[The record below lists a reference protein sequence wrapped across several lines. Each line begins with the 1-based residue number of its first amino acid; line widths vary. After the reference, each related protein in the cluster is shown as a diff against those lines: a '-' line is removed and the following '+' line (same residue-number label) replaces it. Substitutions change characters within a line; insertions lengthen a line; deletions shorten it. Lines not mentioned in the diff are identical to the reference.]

1 MKRTLIAAS
10 IIAFLVT
17 GCGGGSSSTD
27 SSGSI
32 SSAPENPS
40 STPENPSSTPDI
52 SSSINIKAIDG
63 YLSEADVYIDR
74 NLNSISDPNELLSD
88 KTDSNGDVSIS
99 SEDAKYPVII
109 RSVAGQTIDVDSAGY
124 VTETKEM
131 IAPAG
136 YEVVTPFTTIAYL
149 QGKDMAQL
157 AIELNLSE
165 DLIKGDYVAKNKR
178 ASRSDDEK
186 KASKKAHL
194 FARSLMKELKD
205 RIKGTHDDINRQ
217 DDDSLTEKINTI
229 KQLILELPEVPDYDL
244 DDVVFEFDDDFEK
257 SKKDKVHKRLKKA
270 PTHKL
275 LINQSFDVLYLNQ
288 NADPIS
294 KISCSEESATISKST
309 GDPVSSSFDMDE
321 KGFTVDGQEYLLL
334 YSSPELNIVE
344 FNNELVI
351 LRNDSLNT
359 EDQDETLNTDK
370 TLKHKAGLQFNEYLS
385 KSDMFIEIVDYSSE
399 GDETSRSYNILYRGL
414 YEDYINEKKGIK
426 GIDESGLLTKITFQN
441 DQEVSYEKFNFY
453 IEDIVENSDNID
465 DTIAAQIVLTDSEG
479 QQEVIN
485 ILSHNS
491 RTFFIAQ
498 VEGTNKYSLIT
509 KNIKMAK
516 RLMGYRTDDKY

>member
-32 SSAPENPS
+32 SSS
-40 STPENPSSTPDI
+40 PENPSSTPDI

-63 YLSEADVYIDR
+63 YLSEADVYIAR
-74 NLNSISDPNELLSD
+74 NLNSVSAPNELLSD

-131 IAPAG
+131 IARAG
-136 YEVVTPFTTIAYL
+136 SEVVTPFTTIAYL

-157 AIELNLSE
+157 ASELNLSE

-178 ASRSDDEK
+178 ASTSDDEK

-205 RIKGTHDDINRQ
+205 SIKGTHDDINSQ

-229 KQLILELPEVPDYDL
+229 TQLILELPEEPDYDL
-244 DDVVFEFDDDFEK
+244 DDVVFEFDDDFDK

-294 KISCSEESATISKST
+294 KISFSEESATIS
-309 GDPVSSSFDMDE
+309 
-321 KGFTVDGQEYLLL
+321 
-334 YSSPELNIVE
+334 
-344 FNNELVI
+344 
-351 LRNDSLNT
+351 
-359 EDQDETLNTDK
+359 
-370 TLKHKAGLQFNEYLS
+370 
-385 KSDMFIEIVDYSSE
+385 
-399 GDETSRSYNILYRGL
+399 
-414 YEDYINEKKGIK
+414 
-426 GIDESGLLTKITFQN
+426 
-441 DQEVSYEKFNFY
+441 
-453 IEDIVENSDNID
+453 
-465 DTIAAQIVLTDSEG
+465 
-479 QQEVIN
+479 
-485 ILSHNS
+485 
-491 RTFFIAQ
+491 
-498 VEGTNKYSLIT
+498 
-509 KNIKMAK
+509 
-516 RLMGYRTDDKY
+516 